1 MTIFGTPYSTPL
13 NATGFQGTQPGNVVQ
28 ATLQIT
34 QPGVGMFPPNA
45 DNRSGDT
52 VLASASRGACPA
64 NVDVTGYGVTSSA
77 GIVSASGGRTLLE
90 GLSSG
95 GANGT
100 AFQAGMDTMNSDSNG
115 GQSFGAGGA
124 NQTEGP
130 TSGQS
135 SQVAA
140 QQPSSTLTL
149 QGGTSPVF
157 GG

>member
-13 NATGFQGTQPGNVVQ
+13 NCTGFQGTQPGNAVQ

-34 QPGVGMFPPNA
+34 QPAVGMFPPNS

-52 VLASASRGACPA
+52 VLASASRGAVPA
-64 NVDVTGYGVTSSA
+64 NVEVTGYGVTSAA
-77 GIVSASGGRTLLE
+77 GVVAAGGGRTLLE
-90 GLSSG
+90 ALSSG

-100 AFQAGMDTMNSDSNG
+100 AFQAGMDTMNSDANG
-115 GQSFGAGGA
+115 GNSLGAGGA

-135 SQVAA
+135 TQAAA

-149 QGGTSPVF
+149 QGGAVPVF

>member
-1 MTIFGTPYSTPL
+1 MTIYGNPGGTPL
-13 NATGFQGTQPGNVVQ
+13 NYSGFQGTQPGNAVQ
-28 ATLQIT
+28 ATLQVA
-34 QPGVGMFPPNA
+34 QPGVGMFPPNS

-52 VLASASRGACPA
+52 VLASASRASVPA
-64 NVDVTGYGVTSSA
+64 NVEVTGYGVTSSA
-77 GIVSASGGRTLLE
+77 GIVSASGGRVLLE
-90 GLSSG
+90 ALSAG

-135 SQVAA
+135 SQAAA
-140 QQPSSTLTL
+140 QQPSSTLAL

>member
-1 MTIFGTPYSTPL
+1 LTIFGTPYSTPL
-13 NATGFQGTQPGNVVQ
+13 NATGFQGTQPGNAVQ

-52 VLASASRGACPA
+52 VLASASRGSVPA
-64 NVDVTGYGVTSSA
+64 NVEVTGYGVTSSA
-77 GIVSASGGRTLLE
+77 GIVSASGGRALLE